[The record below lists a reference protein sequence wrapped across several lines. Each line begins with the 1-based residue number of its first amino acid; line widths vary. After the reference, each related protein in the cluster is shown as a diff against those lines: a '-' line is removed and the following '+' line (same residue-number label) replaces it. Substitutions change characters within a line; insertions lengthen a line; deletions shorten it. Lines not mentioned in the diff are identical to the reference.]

1 MDKKCQQ
8 FLEEKVG
15 RRLASYLAK
24 WKNLELMI
32 MQRIPIYR
40 FDL

>member
-15 RRLASYLAK
+15 RRLASYLEK
-24 WKNLELMI
+24 WKKPRTYDHAEDSNI
-32 MQRIPIYR
+32 QI
-40 FDL
+40 